1 MNQSKSTILLP
12 VLLVAIGS
20 GWLLSNMGIAPD
32 VDWVWTLLLA
42 ALGILTFVLGGF
54 DKVTAIVGPLF
65 IIGSGMSWLRQTGRI
80 SVGFEVPVLMI
91 LGGVLA
97 LLAHL
102 PFIPAPRWLGSKRT
116 E

>member
-1 MNQSKSTILLP
+1 MPQSKATILLP

-20 GWLLSNMGIAPD
+20 GWLLSNLGVTPN

-42 ALGILTFVLGGF
+42 ALGILTFVIGGF
-54 DKVTAIVGPLF
+54 DKVTAVIGPLL

-80 SVGFEVPVLMI
+80 SVGVEVPALMI

-97 LLAHL
+97 LIAHL
-102 PFIPAPRWLGSKRT
+102 PFIPAPRWLASRPT
-116 E
+116 D

>member
-1 MNQSKSTILLP
+1 MASSKTTILLP

-20 GWLLSNMGIAPD
+20 GWLLSNLGVTPG

-42 ALGILTFVLGGF
+42 ALGVLTFVLGGF
-54 DKVTAIVGPLF
+54 DKVTATVGPLL
-65 IIGSGMSWLRQTGRI
+65 IIASGLSWLRQSGRI
-80 SVGFEVPVLMI
+80 SLGFEVPVLLI
-91 LGGVLA
+91 LAGVLA

-102 PFIPAPRWLGSKRT
+102 PFIPAPKWIQAKPN